1 MTRLDDFLG
10 PLEEGVF
17 EIIVEKSE
25 VTEPL
30 DEGWETSKINL
41 PSPGTIA
48 SHRKGQ
54 YHVHETK
61 NEWKVHK
68 DRYDPKDHPLLHLV
82 DDAPLVFMLAG
93 TFNTLLF
100 ESKSSLKKDPLQ
112 LLEEHKAAWQLL
124 LVTGIFLII
133 LGAILG
139 LDPLRWF
146 TGFIKY
152 VVPLIIIGFALFL
165 IWRAFTIRPLRL
177 ESSKRMLLGFG
188 VLLIGIVT
196 FLINPI
202 WIALMFVLVIALWAF
217 SSAILSLKRTAKGRL
232 ATPEGFY
239 KRLGM
244 GIFSLILAIAVLVL
258 PAAIVSI
265 IMYLLAAIAILIGV
279 ILILDAMGLRR
290 AFKDLDL
297 KQLLSM
303 EAKKGGDTS

>member
-1 MTRLDDFLG
+1 LTRLDDFLE
-10 PLEEGVF
+10 PLERGVF
-17 EIIVEKSE
+17 EVIIEKSD

-30 DEGWETSKINL
+30 DEGWEASKINL

-48 SHRKGQ
+48 SCRKGQ

-61 NEWKVHK
+61 TEWKVHK

-82 DDAPLVFMLAG
+82 DDAPLVFMMAG
-93 TFNTLLF
+93 TFNSLLF
-100 ESKSSLKKDPLQ
+100 DTKSSLKKDPFE
-112 LLEEHKAAWQLL
+112 LLEEHKIAWQLL
-124 LVTGIFLII
+124 FVTGVFLII
-133 LGAILG
+133 LGTILA

-152 VVPLIIIGFALFL
+152 IVPMVIIGFALFL
-165 IWRAFTIRPLRL
+165 IWRGFSVQPIRI
-177 ESSKRMLLGFG
+177 ESPKRMMLGFG
-188 VLLIGIVT
+188 VLLIGIAA

-244 GIFSLILAIAVLVL
+244 GVFSLILAVAVLVL

-265 IMYLLAAIAILIGV
+265 IMYLLAAMAILIG
-279 ILILDAMGLRR
+279 IALILDSMGLRR

-297 KQLLSM
+297 EKMLSM
-303 EAKKGGDTS
+303 EFKKGGDAS

>member
-1 MTRLDDFLG
+1 LTRLDDFLG

>member
-1 MTRLDDFLG
+1 MARLDDFLG

-17 EIIVEKSE
+17 EVVVHKSE

-48 SHRKGQ
+48 SHRKGE

-61 NEWKVHK
+61 NDWRVHK
-68 DRYDPKDHPLLHLV
+68 DRYDPKEHPVLHLV

-100 ESKSSLKKDPLQ
+100 DTKSSLRKDPLQ

-124 LVTGIFLII
+124 LVTGVFLIV
-133 LGAILG
+133 LGAIIG

-152 VVPLIIIGFALFL
+152 IVPLIIIGFALFL
-165 IWRAFTIRPLRL
+165 IWRAFTVRPLRL
-177 ESSKRMLLGFG
+177 ESSKRMLLGIG
-188 VLLIGIVT
+188 VLLIGAVT

-217 SSAILSLKRTAKGRL
+217 SSAFMSLKRTAKGRL

-244 GIFSLILAIAVLVL
+244 GIFSLVLAIAVLVL
-258 PAAIVSI
+258 PAAVVSV
-265 IMYLLAAIAILIGV
+265 IMYFLAAMAILIGL
-279 ILILDAMGLRR
+279 ILIIDALGLRK
-290 AFKDLDL
+290 AFKDLNL
-297 KQLLSM
+297 EHLLSL
-303 EAKKGGDTS
+303 ESAKGGKTS

>member
-1 MTRLDDFLG
+1 LTRLDDFLG

-17 EIIVEKSE
+17 EVVVEKSD

-48 SHRKGQ
+48 SYRKGQ
-54 YHVHETK
+54 YHVHETE
-61 NEWKVHK
+61 NDWRVHK
-68 DRYDPKDHPLLHLV
+68 DRYDPKEHPALHLV
-82 DDAPLVFMLAG
+82 DDAPLVFMMAG
-93 TFNTLLF
+93 TFNALLF
-100 ESKSSLKKDPLQ
+100 DTKSSLKKDPLQ
-112 LLEEHKAAWQLL
+112 LLEEHKIAWQLL
-124 LVTGIFLII
+124 LVTGVFLIV
-133 LGAILG
+133 LGAILA

-152 VVPLIIIGFALFL
+152 IIPLIIIGFALFL
-165 IWRAFTIRPLRL
+165 IWRAFTVRPFRM

-202 WIALMFVLVIALWAF
+202 WIAVIFVLVIALWAF

-239 KRLGM
+239 KRLAM
-244 GIFSLILAIAVLVL
+244 GIFSLILAVAVLVL
-258 PAAIVSI
+258 PAAVVSI
-265 IMYLLAAIAILIGV
+265 IMYFLAAIAILIGV
-279 ILILDAMGLRR
+279 ILILDAVGLRK

-297 KQLLSM
+297 EHLLTLESN
-303 EAKKGGDTS
+303 KGGGAS

>member
-1 MTRLDDFLG
+1 LTRLDDFLE
-10 PLEEGVF
+10 PLERGVF
-17 EIIVEKSE
+17 EVIIEKSD

-30 DEGWETSKINL
+30 DEGWEASKINL

-48 SHRKGQ
+48 SCRKGQ

-61 NEWKVHK
+61 TEWKVHK
-68 DRYDPKDHPLLHLV
+68 DRYDPKDHPFLHLV
-82 DDAPLVFMLAG
+82 DDAPLVFMMAG
-93 TFNTLLF
+93 TFNSLLF
-100 ESKSSLKKDPLQ
+100 DTKSSLKKDPFE
-112 LLEEHKAAWQLL
+112 LLEEHKIAWQLL
-124 LVTGIFLII
+124 FVTGVFLII
-133 LGAILG
+133 LGTILA

-152 VVPLIIIGFALFL
+152 IVPMVIIGFALFL
-165 IWRAFTIRPLRL
+165 IWRGFSVQPIRI
-177 ESSKRMLLGFG
+177 ESPKRMMLGFG
-188 VLLIGIVT
+188 VLLIGIAA

-244 GIFSLILAIAVLVL
+244 GVFSLILAVAVLVL

-265 IMYLLAAIAILIGV
+265 IMYLLAAMAILIG
-279 ILILDAMGLRR
+279 IALILDSMGLRR

-297 KQLLSM
+297 EKMLSM
-303 EAKKGGDTS
+303 EFKKGGDAS

>member
-1 MTRLDDFLG
+1 MTRLDDFLE
-10 PLEEGVF
+10 PLEKGVF
-17 EIIVEKSE
+17 EIVVEKSE

-48 SHRKGQ
+48 SCRKGQ

-61 NEWKVHK
+61 TEWKVHK
-68 DRYDPKDHPLLHLV
+68 DRYDPKDHPFLHLV
-82 DDAPLVFMLAG
+82 DDAPLVFMMAG
-93 TFNTLLF
+93 TFNSLLF
-100 ESKSSLKKDPLQ
+100 DTKSSLNKDPFE
-112 LLEEHKAAWQLL
+112 LLEEHKIAWQLL
-124 LVTGIFLII
+124 LVTGVFLII
-133 LGAILG
+133 LGAILA

-152 VVPLIIIGFALFL
+152 VVPMIIVGFALFL
-165 IWRAFTIRPLRL
+165 IWRGFSVQPIRI
-177 ESSKRMLLGFG
+177 ESPKRMMLGIG
-188 VLLIGIVT
+188 VLLIGIAA
-196 FLINPI
+196 FLINPL

-244 GIFSLILAIAVLVL
+244 GTFSLILAVAVLVM
-258 PAAIVSI
+258 PAAVVSI
-265 IMYLLAAIAILIGV
+265 IMYLLAAMAILIGI
-279 ILILDAMGLRR
+279 ILILDSIGLRR

-297 KQLLSM
+297 EKMLSM
-303 EAKKGGDTS
+303 EFKKGGDVS

>member
-1 MTRLDDFLG
+1 MTRLDDFLE
-10 PLEEGVF
+10 PLEKGVF
-17 EIIVEKSE
+17 EIVVEKSE

-48 SHRKGQ
+48 SCRKGQ

-61 NEWKVHK
+61 TEWKVHK

-82 DDAPLVFMLAG
+82 DDAPLVFMMAG
-93 TFNTLLF
+93 TFNSLLF
-100 ESKSSLKKDPLQ
+100 DTKSSLKKDPFE
-112 LLEEHKAAWQLL
+112 LLEEHKIAWQLL
-124 LVTGIFLII
+124 LVTGVFLII
-133 LGAILG
+133 LGAILA

-152 VVPLIIIGFALFL
+152 IVPMVIIGFALFL
-165 IWRAFTIRPLRL
+165 IWRGFSVQPIRI
-177 ESSKRMLLGFG
+177 ESPKRMMLGFG
-188 VLLIGIVT
+188 VLLIGIAA
-196 FLINPI
+196 FLINPL

-244 GIFSLILAIAVLVL
+244 GVFSLILAVAVLVL

-265 IMYLLAAIAILIGV
+265 IMYLLAAMAILIG
-279 ILILDAMGLRR
+279 IALILDSMGLRR

-297 KQLLSM
+297 EKMLSM
-303 EAKKGGDTS
+303 EFKKGGDAS